1 MSPFAILLV
10 LASTF
15 MHAAWNLMAKNGES
29 EHDFFKRMQFGVI
42 IIGLI
47 PFVLSE
53 FFTRSLPISVWVYV
67 AISGIFGGTYY
78 YTLGNA
84 YKASDFTI
92 VYPVARSLPVLIMG
106 LVDLLRGRTPTF
118 FGWVGMFLVA
128 FGCVLS
134 PLNSIREIHIKR
146 YINKAILWIFLTA
159 IGTVGYSTFDKIS
172 SEIVRQGPFTAARY
186 CYLFFTFSGI
196 FYIILTKLVLGKR
209 NNEIQNKRGWI
220 KPTLG
225 GIFSYG
231 AYWLVLWAYQLVKQ
245 ASYVVTF
252 RQFSIVIGAIAAF
265 TLRREK
271 AYALRIIAIF
281 AITFGLVIIAL
292 LGK

>member
-1 MSPFAILLV
+1 MNPFTILLV
-10 LASTF
+10 LTSTF
-15 MHAAWNLMAKNGES
+15 LHAAWNLMAKNGKS
-29 EHDFFKRMQFGVI
+29 EHNFFLRMQFGII

-47 PFVLSE
+47 PFALSE
-53 FFTRSLPISVWVYV
+53 FFTGSFPINVWIYV
-67 AISGIFGGTYY
+67 AISGIFGGIYY
-78 YTLGNA
+78 LTLGNA

-118 FGWVGMFLVA
+118 FGWLGMFLVT

-134 PLNSIREIHIKR
+134 PLYSIKEIHLKR

-159 IGTVGYSTFDKIS
+159 IGTVGYSTFDKLS
-172 SEIVRQGPFTAARY
+172 SEIVKQGSITAARY

-196 FYIILTKLVLGKR
+196 FYIILHKLTVKKT
-209 NNEIQNKRGWI
+209 NNEMQNERGWI

-225 GIFSYG
+225 GIFSYS

-245 ASYVVTF
+245 VSYVVTF
-252 RQFSIVIGAIAAF
+252 RQFSIVIGAIIAF
-265 TLRREK
+265 ILHREK
-271 AYALRIIAIF
+271 AFALRIIAIS
-281 AITFGLVIIAL
+281 AITLGLVIIAL